1 MYHWCKISHS
11 KEYTLKIVFL
21 TNSTSNSSFFDIL
34 SKSGIGEILQTSVEN
49 FRENQQDFR
58 HASVLLL
65 EGEVTF
71 IQHFLSTPL
80 TNPLPYPFVAV
91 ISNPKDIQ
99 ISDYEAISTN
109 TSIRNVEIVFATD
122 SITEIQFRIAKSI
135 REYKSLQFRN
145 EVIILKDQVLAI
157 IAHDLKNVFVGLQG
171 LSKNLTL
178 MTEGLDED
186 TIEYFSL
193 LESGIDQG
201 YLLLINLLEW
211 SKLQSGQSVLK
222 FKQSSLKEIID
233 QNVSLLYPMS
243 FKKSQDVISEIDDS
257 IQVFCDTNMVS
268 SVIRNIMNNAMKFT
282 PEYGKIT
289 ITAENK
295 PSENSVTISISDTGI
310 GIAEDQIKKL
320 FFTDS
325 TETTAGTS
333 GELGTGLG
341 LLLCKDLIQRNGGT
355 FWVKSSLGQGT
366 SFFFTVPIN
375 SSK

>member
-1 MYHWCKISHS
+1 
-11 KEYTLKIVFL
+11 LKIVTL
-21 TNSTSNSSFFDIL
+21 TNSTSNSSFLERI
-34 SKSGIGEILQTSVEN
+34 SNAEIGEIQQTSVEN
-49 FRENQQDFR
+49 FRENSQDFR
-58 HASVLLL
+58 AASVLLL
-65 EGEVTF
+65 EGTSSS
-71 IQHFLSTPL
+71 IQEFLATPL
-80 TNPLPYPFVAV
+80 SNPLQYPFIAV
-91 ISNPKDIQ
+91 ISNPEDVQ
-99 ISDYEAISTN
+99 SADYEAIYTN
-109 TSIRNVEIVFATD
+109 SIIRNVEIVYSTD
-122 SITEIQFRIAKSI
+122 TLAEIQFRIAKSI
-135 REYKSLQFRN
+135 REFKALQFRN
-145 EVIILKDQVLAI
+145 EVIVLKDQVLAI
-157 IAHDLKNVFVGLQG
+157 IAHDLKNVFGGLQG

-222 FKQSSLKEIID
+222 FKKSSLKEIID
-233 QNVSLLYPMS
+233 QNMSLLFPMS
-243 FKKSQDVISEIDDS
+243 FKKSQQVISDIDSEIE
-257 IQVFCDTNMVS
+257 VFCDTNMVS
-268 SVIRNIMNNAMKFT
+268 SVIRNIMNNAIKFT
-282 PEYGKIT
+282 PEHGKIT
-289 ITAENK
+289 IHADNNPTENI
-295 PSENSVTISISDTGI
+295 VTISISDTGI

>member
-1 MYHWCKISHS
+1 M
-11 KEYTLKIVFL
+11 KIVAL
-21 TNSTSNSSFFDIL
+21 TNSTSNSSFLETIIQAE
-34 SKSGIGEILQTSVEN
+34 IGEILQTSVEN
-49 FRENQQDFR
+49 FWENYQDFR
-58 HASVLLL
+58 NASVMIFEGISSTIL
-65 EGEVTF
+65 E
-71 IQHFLSTPL
+71 FLSTPFPHSL
-80 TNPLPYPFVAV
+80 QFPFIAVVSNSEELQASDYTVFFTNP
-91 ISNPKDIQ
+91 
-99 ISDYEAISTN
+99 
-109 TSIRNVEIVFATD
+109 SIRNIEILFNTD
-122 SITEIQFRIAKSI
+122 TIAEIQFRINKAV

-145 EVIILKDQVLAI
+145 EVIVLKDQVLAI

-171 LSKNLTL
+171 LSKNLTI

-222 FKQSSLKEIID
+222 FKKSSLKEIID

-243 FKKSQDVISEIDDS
+243 FKKSQQVISSIDSD
-257 IQVFCDTNMVS
+257 IEVFCDTNMVS

-282 PEYGKIT
+282 PEFGKIT
-289 ITAENK
+289 IVAESN
-295 PSENSVTISISDTGI
+295 PSENNVTISISDTGI
-310 GIAEDQIKKL
+310 GIAEDQIKKI

-355 FWVKSSLGQGT
+355 FWVKSSLGEGT

-375 SSK
+375 PIS

>member
-1 MYHWCKISHS
+1 M
-11 KEYTLKIVFL
+11 KIVVL
-21 TNSTSNSSFFDIL
+21 TNSTSNSSFFDRL
-34 SKSGIGEILQTSVEN
+34 SKAAFGEIVQASVEN
-49 FRENQQDFR
+49 FRENQPDFR
-58 HASVLLL
+58 NFSVVLL
-65 EGEVTF
+65 EGVSSSIVE
-71 IQHFLSTPL
+71 FLAS
-80 TNPLPYPFVAV
+80 PLPHPLQSPFIAV
-91 ISNPKDIQ
+91 ISNPDEIQ
-99 ISDYEAISTN
+99 TADFEAITTN
-109 TSIRNVEIVFATD
+109 TSIRNVEIVFSSDTIA
-122 SITEIQFRIAKSI
+122 EIQFRITKSI
-135 REYKSLQFRN
+135 REFKALQFRN

-178 MTEGLDED
+178 MTEGLDDD

-243 FKKSQDVISEIDDS
+243 FKKSQEVICIIDDS
-257 IQVFCDTNMVS
+257 IEVFCDINMVS

-289 ITAENK
+289 IKAENN
-295 PSENSVTISISDTGI
+295 PSENNVIISISDTGI
-310 GIAEDQIKKL
+310 GIAEDQIKKI

-341 LLLCKDLIQRNGGT
+341 LLLCKDLIQRNGGK

-375 SSK
+375 ANK

>member
-1 MYHWCKISHS
+1 M
-11 KEYTLKIVFL
+11 KIVAL

-34 SKSGIGEILQTSVEN
+34 SKSGIGEIHQTSVEN

-58 HASVLLL
+58 NASVMLF
-65 EGEVTF
+65 EGDVSTV
-71 IQHFLSTPL
+71 QLFLSTPL
-80 TNPLPYPFVAV
+80 PHPLHYPFVAA
-91 ISNPKDIQ
+91 ISNPDNIQ
-99 ISDYEAISTN
+99 LTDYEAITSN
-109 TSIRNVEIVFATD
+109 SSIRNVEIVFASD
-122 SITEIQFRIAKSI
+122 SIAEIQFRIARSI

-145 EVIILKDQVLAI
+145 EVIVLKDQVLAI

-222 FKQSSLKEIID
+222 FKQASLKEIID

-243 FKKSQDVISEIDDS
+243 FKKSQDVICEIDES
-257 IQVFCDTNMVS
+257 IQVYCDTNMVS

-282 PEYGKIT
+282 PEHGKIT
-289 ITAENK
+289 ITADNNL
-295 PSENSVTISISDTGI
+295 SENTVTISISDTGI
-310 GIAEDQIKKL
+310 GIAEDQIKKI

-375 SSK
+375 ATK